1 MLGIDKYVSV
11 QNGYGDAQRESMF
24 YLNPGMQPLGD
35 LKKLFEEGWKHA
47 SVSIIFLSSVGI
59 SEIGSK
65 I

>member
-35 LKKLFEEGWKHA
+35 LKKLFEEG
-47 SVSIIFLSSVGI
+47 
-59 SEIGSK
+59 
-65 I
+65 